1 MIELKTLTF
10 NNIRCFNKKQTIDF
24 SNRDKLI
31 QVDGRNENTG
41 GSSGAG
47 KTTVFL
53 ALDYLLGISDIPS
66 TVLQSRLTK
75 KTIEVSGEFV
85 VGDKP
90 VSISRSKKGGLT
102 IKTPD
107 ETISGNVKL
116 AEEKLDEILGIPRKL
131 FKKMVHKKQKEGGFF
146 LNLTAKEM
154 YEFLINMLGLQKY
167 TDQVDKISEDIKAK
181 TKREE
186 ELAVETKL
194 SSKEIKD
201 LELLLKELKEPIIT
215 TSEDEVK
222 PLEERLEKYKESL
235 DRLEKEKAAKLS
247 ELQEPKRDVVYTKEQ
262 EEKAVRLSEAIH
274 KVDMELSS
282 AKYDERDLPKFI
294 EQYKKMAEEKKKML
308 DHRCPTCDQHWEAH
322 QDLLAGK
329 AKLMTELQMKIVK
342 AKQAAEG
349 IPALQAKYDKLKEMK
364 AKLEVEIKTIE
375 STIENE
381 YLNKLNDYKTK
392 VSEVEKLYSERINT
406 RKDSIRNTSLDLSQK
421 ITKIN
426 SEKEALSSYKENKEK
441 MLKLLETKSK
451 DLDQKIEEYNKIIWE
466 KNIAEEAK
474 RLIKS
479 YTLQT
484 FQDTLDIIGD
494 TATATLGGIPNM
506 STSSVYFEGCKET
519 KSGKI
524 KDEVSAILT
533 MDGEDKIPIKSLS
546 GGERTAID
554 LAVDLALI
562 DVIESKAGKGA
573 NFYVIDEPFD
583 GLDSV
588 CKENCLEI
596 LRQID
601 TNKMIIMVDHSSEL
615 KEMVSDI
622 ITVVK
627 SGESST
633 VI

>member
-1 MIELKTLTF
+1 MIEIKSLTF
-10 NNIRCFNKKQTIDF
+10 NNIRCFSKKQTIDF
-24 SNRDKLI
+24 TNRDKLI

-75 KTIEVSGEFV
+75 KTIEVSGEFLV
-85 VGDKP
+85 DGKP

-116 AEEKLDEILGIPRKL
+116 AEEKLDELLGIPRKL

-154 YEFLINMLGLQKY
+154 YEFLINMLGLEKY
-167 TDQVDKISEDIKAK
+167 TKQIDKISEDIKEK
-181 TKREE
+181 FKRQ
-186 ELAVETKL
+186 ETL
-194 SSKEIKD
+194 NTEIVGGTKEIKD
-201 LELLLKELKEPIIT
+201 LEELFKGLSKPECNITEQDILDIKDKLDKAKENLKQI
-215 TSEDEVK
+215 
-222 PLEERLEKYKESL
+222 EKQKK
-235 DRLEKEKAAKLS
+235 DKLS
-247 ELQEPKRDVVYTKEQ
+247 EFKEPKRDVVYTKEQ

-274 KVDMELSS
+274 KIDMELSS

-308 DHRCPTCDQHWEAH
+308 EHKCPTCDQHWEAH
-322 QDLLAGK
+322 QELLVSK
-329 AKLMTELQMKIVK
+329 AKLMTDLQMKIVK
-342 AKQAAEG
+342 AKQTVDQ
-349 IPALQAKYDKLKEMK
+349 IPELQVKYDKLKEMK
-364 AKLEVEIKTIE
+364 SKLDIEVKTIE
-375 STIENE
+375 STVEND
-381 YLNKLNDYKTK
+381 YLRKLNDYKQK
-392 VSEVEKLYSERINT
+392 VSDAEKLFSEGINLCKENINNLMIEMNKKKDAFESHEESLKRYEENSSKISKLIKTKTKELEDKTEEFKEINT
-406 RKDSIRNTSLDLSQK
+406 G
-421 ITKIN
+421 IN
-426 SEKEALSSYKENKEK
+426 V
-441 MLKLLETKSK
+441 
-451 DLDQKIEEYNKIIWE
+451 
-466 KNIAEEAK
+466 AEEAK

-601 TNKMIIMVDHSSEL
+601 TNKIIIMVDHSSEL

>member
-1 MIELKTLTF
+1 MIEIKSLTF
-10 NNIRCFNKKQTIDF
+10 NNIRCFSKKQTIDF
-24 SNRDKLI
+24 TNRDKLI

-75 KTIEVSGEFV
+75 KTIEVSGEFLV
-85 VGDKP
+85 DGKP

-116 AEEKLDEILGIPRKL
+116 AEEKLDELLGIPRKL

-154 YEFLINMLGLQKY
+154 YEFLINMLGLEKY
-167 TDQVDKISEDIKAK
+167 TKQIDKISEDIKEK
-181 TKREE
+181 FKRQ
-186 ELAVETKL
+186 ETL
-194 SSKEIKD
+194 NTEIVGGTKEIKD
-201 LELLLKELKEPIIT
+201 LEELFKGLSKPECNITEQDILDIKDKLDKAKENLKQI
-215 TSEDEVK
+215 
-222 PLEERLEKYKESL
+222 EKQKK
-235 DRLEKEKAAKLS
+235 DKLS
-247 ELQEPKRDVVYTKEQ
+247 EFKEPKRDVVYTKEQ
-262 EEKAVRLSEAIH
+262 EEKAARLSEAIH
-274 KVDMELSS
+274 KIDMELSS

-308 DHRCPTCDQHWEAH
+308 EHKCPTCDQHWEAH
-322 QDLLAGK
+322 QDLLASK

-342 AKQAAEG
+342 AKQTVDQ
-349 IPALQAKYDKLKEMK
+349 IPELQVKYDKLKEMK
-364 AKLEVEIKTIE
+364 SKLDIEVKTIE
-375 STIENE
+375 STVEND
-381 YLNKLNDYKTK
+381 YLRKLNDYKQK
-392 VSEVEKLYSERINT
+392 VSDAEKLFSEGINLCKENINNLMIEMNKKKDAFESHEESLKRYEENSSKISKLIKTKTKELEDKTEEFKEINT
-406 RKDSIRNTSLDLSQK
+406 G
-421 ITKIN
+421 IN
-426 SEKEALSSYKENKEK
+426 V
-441 MLKLLETKSK
+441 
-451 DLDQKIEEYNKIIWE
+451 
-466 KNIAEEAK
+466 AEEAK